1 MRNIVLGLLLAVV
14 AGLLPVF
21 AAHAPVDVGAYN
33 SVISVKEDDTAI
45 IAEVKVQNREGNPYN
60 IKKYSIDRGQ
70 ETITLLENRLY
81 NEAGVLKATDKKR
94 MKWTYSQ
101 NQISAQA
108 LHDSIYEAVIKWADE
123 EKKDKKKK

>member
-1 MRNIVLGLLLAVV
+1 MRNIALGLLLAVV

-33 SVISVKEDDTAI
+33 AVISVKESSTEI

-60 IKKYSIDRGQ
+60 IKKYSIDRNQ

-81 NEAGVLKATDKKR
+81 DEAGVLKATDKKR
-94 MKWTYSQ
+94 MKWVYSK

-123 EKKDKKKK
+123 EKQEKKKK

>member
-1 MRNIVLGLLLAVV
+1 MRNIIVALLLVV
-14 AGLLPVF
+14 AAGILPVF

-33 SVISVKEDDTAI
+33 SVISVKLDDTGI

-60 IKKYSIDRGQ
+60 IKKYLVDRDQ

-81 NEAGVLKATDKKR
+81 TETGVLKSTDKKR

-101 NQISAQA
+101 NQIKEQA
-108 LHDSIYEAVIKWADE
+108 LHDSIYEAVLKWADE
-123 EKKDKKKK
+123 EKKKK